1 LFPSRAHPAKDQA
14 NCPNFSQSFR
24 SGARRCTESC
34 PGGGPLA
41 STYQTASF
49 ALRARVLSAVMETTT
64 VSSPLSV
71 PPGGAGARLS
81 ALDRLLGVVTPVRAG
96 EGVTAALLAAA
107 LFLLLLAY
115 YVIKPVREAL
125 ILQHP
130 AGAEYKSWLGAAI
143 ALLLVLLVPA
153 YSKLAD
159 RLPRNRLVC
168 GVTLFFASH
177 LVLFYVASTVPGWQ
191 QSLGLSLVFFVWLG
205 IFNMMLVAQLWA
217 FANDIYDRERGE
229 RLFVIV
235 GLGASV
241 GSIAGGAIKA
251 ALSSVFDLFEMLL
264 VGAAALVGVAWLT
277 QVVHRREA
285 PARSSGAASRPAS
298 PAASPSGAFA
308 LVLSHRYLTLIAGFS
323 LIFTVVNTNGEY
335 VLGKLIKAAAEPLVA
350 AGSMSPADLRGFIDA
365 RYNLFFTWTNSLS
378 FLLQLLVV
386 SRLIRRAGFG
396 LAFFVL
402 PVIAL
407 LDASAAALAP
417 ALAVVFVGKVAENS
431 TDYSLNNTL
440 RHMLWLPTSREMKYK
455 AKQAVDTFFVRMGD
469 VASGAW
475 VVIGAG
481 ALGLGVRGFVLANV
495 VLILV
500 WLALA
505 WEIVRRW
512 RELGP
517 SEAQQP

>member
-1 LFPSRAHPAKDQA
+1 
-14 NCPNFSQSFR
+14 
-24 SGARRCTESC
+24 
-34 PGGGPLA
+34 
-41 STYQTASF
+41 
-49 ALRARVLSAVMETTT
+49 
-64 VSSPLSV
+64 
-71 PPGGAGARLS
+71 
-81 ALDRLLGVVTPVRAG
+81 
-96 EGVTAALLAAA
+96 
-107 LFLLLLAY
+107 
-115 YVIKPVREAL
+115 
-125 ILQHP
+125 
-130 AGAEYKSWLGAAI
+130 
-143 ALLLVLLVPA
+143 
-153 YSKLAD
+153 
-159 RLPRNRLVC
+159 
-168 GVTLFFASH
+168 
-177 LVLFYVASTVPGWQ
+177 
-191 QSLGLSLVFFVWLG
+191 
-205 IFNMMLVAQLWA
+205 
-217 FANDIYDRERGE
+217 
-229 RLFVIV
+229 
-235 GLGASV
+235 
-241 GSIAGGAIKA
+241 
-251 ALSSVFDLFEMLL
+251 L